1 MQAVTLTELIAARI
15 AAKRAEDAAVAER
28 RKLDADIAALMKD
41 ANKPEGSISEK
52 AGDWKVTVT
61 YKLSRKVDTAK
72 LQDDWAKLPIDV
84 QAAFK
89 WAADV
94 SVTELRKLEDRS
106 TLIASKYFETKEAAP
121 SIEIKAI

>member
-1 MQAVTLTELIAARI
+1 MQAITLTELIAARI

-28 RKLDADIAALMKD
+28 RKLDADIAALLKD

-89 WAADV
+89 WSADV

-106 TLIASKYFETKEAAP
+106 TLIASKYFETKEASP

>member
-1 MQAVTLTELIAARI
+1 MQTISLTELIAARI
-15 AAKRAEDAAVAER
+15 AAKRDEDAAVAER
-28 RKLDADIAALMKD
+28 RKIDASIAALLKD
-41 ANKPEGSISEK
+41 ATKPEGTISQK
-52 AGDWKVTVT
+52 AGDWKVSVT
-61 YKLSRKVDTAK
+61 YKVSRKVDTSK
-72 LQDDWAKLPIDV
+72 LQDEWAKLPIDV

-106 TLIASKYFETKEAAP
+106 ALIASKYFETKEASP

>member
-106 TLIASKYFETKEAAP
+106 TLIASKYFETKEASP